1 VRICFVCLGNICRS
15 PAAEAVMLH
24 RVREAGL
31 EGAVHVES
39 AGTGAWHVG
48 EPPDRRA
55 AAEARRR
62 GIEMPGT
69 ARQFAREDF
78 GRFDLVLAM
87 DEENAAHLRRL
98 APGPEQAARIRLLR
112 EFDPG
117 AGSDLAVPD
126 PYYGDADGFAEVF
139 DLVDAACMG
148 LLERL
153 RADRDAAAG

>member
-1 VRICFVCLGNICRS
+1 MRR
-15 PAAEAVMLH
+15 

-31 EGAVHVES
+31 DDVIEIES

-69 ARQFAREDF
+69 ARQFEREDF
-78 GRFDLVLAM
+78 DRFDLVLAM
-87 DEENAAHLRRL
+87 DDENAAHLRAL
-98 APGPEQAARIRLLR
+98 APGPDQAAKVRLLR
-112 EFDPG
+112 EFDPQARG
-117 AGSDLAVPD
+117 DLAVPD
-126 PYYGDADGFAEVF
+126 PYFGAVDGFSEVF
-139 DLVDAACMG
+139 DLVDAACRG

-153 RADRDAAAG
+153 REDLAAAAG